1 MSPNWDGLRDVV
13 TQYVSDAAPPGG
25 DSPRAIVLAA
35 IDRLRAALERPRPPE
50 RVHDDVTRS
59 DHDGARASDV
69 LGEAPERADT
79 PSVAGDRTESE
90 KERRVHYQDIV
101 YGVLARLETL
111 TGERNTQATRE
122 ATIALLERALERP
135 RPAPPEPSATFT
147 ARQTLESEPCNYCGE
162 GAKVFFSLNPEA
174 MPDICPACF
183 VTALGFAEPDAE
195 TFTLLPKRSPGGSAG
210 TGAAPPDLRDRVRD
224 DWTAGYK
231 AGQESGVPPSPE
243 GANER
248 FERIAAEFYEDTGYL
263 RPGKDV
269 PAAVGGESYDRE
281 RNAAWKIWNAA
292 RVRGGAAQPPP
303 SAPEQANSRW
313 VQTIVRSPLCQAE
326 GHLPSGDDS
335 YCLRCGAVQEGE
347 K

>member
-1 MSPNWDGLRDVV
+1 VNTEKWQHSPLCSGNGIAPNPGCSCGL
-13 TQYVSDAAPPGG
+13 VSWLY
-25 DSPRAIVLAA
+25 R
-35 IDRLRAALERPRPPE
+35 
-50 RVHDDVTRS
+50 
-59 DHDGARASDV
+59 
-69 LGEAPERADT
+69 EA
-79 PSVAGDRTESE
+79 
-90 KERRVHYQDIV
+90 
-101 YGVLARLETL
+101 
-111 TGERNTQATRE
+111 ERNADE
-122 ATIALLERALERP
+122 
-135 RPAPPEPSATFT
+135 
-147 ARQTLESEPCNYCGE
+147 
-162 GAKVFFSLNPEA
+162 
-174 MPDICPACF
+174 
-183 VTALGFAEPDAE
+183 
-195 TFTLLPKRSPGGSAG
+195 GGSAG